1 MRYLLLKIWPALIP
15 LALYMLWL
23 MSQRRKA
30 KKAGEALPTLLS
42 GPWLPTLGVA
52 LLLATISLF
61 YVGLSAEKNA
71 GASYTPK
78 KFENGK
84 LIDGELK

>member
-1 MRYLLLKIWPALIP
+1 MRFLLLKIWPALLP
-15 LALYMLWL
+15 VALYVLWL
-23 MSQRRKA
+23 LLRRRKA
-30 KKAGEALPTLLS
+30 KRAGEDLPTLLS
-42 GPWLPTLGVA
+42 GPWLQTLGVA

-61 YVGLSAEKNA
+61 YLGLSAEKNA
-71 GASYTPK
+71 GAAYTPK